1 LLDKF
6 KGMASVTVLD
16 GSTCLL
22 WDDCWHGQPI
32 KLEYPELYSFAK
44 KPDISLRNAASANSV
59 TGLFNLPFSV
69 EAFEQF

>member
-1 LLDKF
+1 MLDKF

-22 WDDCWHGQPI
+22 WDDCWNGQPI